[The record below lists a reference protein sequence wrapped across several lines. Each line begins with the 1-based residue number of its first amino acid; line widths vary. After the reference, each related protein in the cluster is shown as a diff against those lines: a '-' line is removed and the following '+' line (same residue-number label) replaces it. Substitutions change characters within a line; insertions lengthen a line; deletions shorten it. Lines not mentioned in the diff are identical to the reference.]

1 MTKEEFT
8 IYVQAI
14 LDMESEKGE
23 LSGSLKLIKE
33 ALNKVNQTQ
42 LQSLPSYPI
51 SPNLNKPWTSGTPT
65 PYVAPHNP
73 FLPDWTYRPEH
84 QPYYTVYC
92 TTNTTQK

>member
-1 MTKEEFT
+1 MTKEEFA

-14 LDMESEKGE
+14 LDIESEKGE

-42 LQSLPSYPI
+42 PQPSAPI
-51 SPNLNKPWTSGTPT
+51 FNPT
-65 PYVAPHNP
+65 PIVPGIAAPYTVPYRGGNE
-73 FLPDWTYRPEH
+73 LDWMYRPEH
-84 QPYYTVYC
+84 QPYYTITC